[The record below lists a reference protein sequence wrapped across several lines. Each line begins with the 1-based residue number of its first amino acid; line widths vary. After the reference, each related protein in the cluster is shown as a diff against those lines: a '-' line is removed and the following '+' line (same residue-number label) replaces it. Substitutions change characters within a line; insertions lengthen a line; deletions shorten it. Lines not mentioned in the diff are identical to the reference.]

1 MVSTVHQLFNPCSVV
16 IASKILFSYGNT
28 VVENQPVASVN
39 LVENQALERDP
50 LFDQILRRQTNRRNY
65 DETPLSADQLSGL
78 RDSFTDA
85 GLTLTVTDDAAQ
97 RNRVAQIMIDAMRIE
112 TAGKAR
118 DAESIATFRFNADER
133 ARYRD
138 GFGVAQV
145 GITGI
150 GRWVAETFF
159 LSREDVEND
168 STSFGEQAVDL
179 TSEQARSASA
189 LGWIVTASNQRLD
202 QLATGRAY
210 ERLNLTATAL
220 GMAMHPLSQVLQEYP
235 DMAELQEQFL
245 AYLGVA
251 EGHTMQML
259 FRFGTAEPV
268 GHSARRRVE
277 DIIPG

>member
-1 MVSTVHQLFNPCSVV
+1 M
-16 IASKILFSYGNT
+16 
-28 VVENQPVASVN
+28 
-39 LVENQALERDP
+39 
-50 LFDQILRRQTNRRNY
+50 
-65 DETPLSADQLSGL
+65 
-78 RDSFTDA
+78 
-85 GLTLTVTDDAAQ
+85 
-97 RNRVAQIMIDAMRIE
+97 
-112 TAGKAR
+112 
-118 DAESIATFRFNADER
+118 
-133 ARYRD
+133 
-138 GFGVAQV
+138 
-145 GITGI
+145 
-150 GRWVAETFF
+150 
-159 LSREDVEND
+159 
-168 STSFGEQAVDL
+168 DL